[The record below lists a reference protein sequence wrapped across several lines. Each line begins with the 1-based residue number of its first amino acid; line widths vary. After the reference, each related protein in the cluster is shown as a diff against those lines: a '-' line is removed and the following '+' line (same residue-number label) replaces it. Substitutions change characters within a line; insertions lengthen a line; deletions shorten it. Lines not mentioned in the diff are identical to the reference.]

1 MTKNPEFQKG
11 GTKLCPESSGLHLFF
26 SLKISNLNS
35 SVFYIASDILQSQTT
50 KLNKITNLEKQYK
63 KHFWF
68 FTDIYSI

>member
-11 GTKLCPESSGLHLFF
+11 GTKLCPEPSGLHLFF
-26 SLKISNLNS
+26 SLKISKLNS
-35 SVFYIASDILQSQTT
+35 SVFYIASAILQSQTT

-63 KHFWF
+63 KHFLF